1 MFEVEK
7 LVRYLDDSA
16 EAESWLKSLRVACPS
31 QLIGCL
37 KSMVQTGLTLE
48 LVANICGQLEERLP
62 SVSDPDRAINNLEQF
77 VSASR
82 NPLALGA
89 LMERDRETLATL
101 LQIFSA
107 SQYLSDVLVRDPES
121 FDLLRMT
128 SGQPVTREVLIEE
141 ICGEVDAAADD
152 EQVML
157 SLRRYKHRETLRI
170 AYGDLIQRQRLVTVT
185 QQISHLADAICE
197 AAFRHASRKL
207 TAKYGEPRR
216 SDGERSRFVVI
227 ALGKLGGEELNYSS
241 DIDLIL
247 LCDEG
252 DSTDGPRSISHR
264 EYFDRLQRQI
274 IKLLTETTREG
285 TLYRVDLR
293 LRPHGNQSAAVC
305 DVRSALRYYD
315 TVGRT
320 WERQAYVKARPIAG
334 SLELGHWFL
343 DRLETWV
350 YRRYLSRADIAG
362 IKALK
367 RRIEQ
372 RSIREGGDASNL
384 KTGRGGIRDVEFVIQ
399 FLQLLNAGDLPQ
411 LRTGNTLEAIDQLSL
426 AGCLTIEER
435 GSLEENYSF
444 LRRVE
449 HRLQIM
455 FDLQTHT
462 LPDDQSELRRLAI
475 RAGYDDDQ
483 NDALSRFQDDLA
495 AATSQNRSI
504 LDHLLHDAFADE
516 GETKLEADLIL
527 DPNPQDD
534 LVDTCLRS
542 YGFREPRTAYKNLM
556 ALSTETVSFLSTRRC
571 RHFLASIARQL
582 LQAIAQTPDPDATL
596 VDLSRVSD
604 SLGGKG
610 VLWELFSSS
619 PPSLHLYVRLCASS
633 YYLTGLLTTNPGM
646 IDELMDS
653 LVLDQLPTLPELDD
667 HLQDL
672 FRGAE
677 DIAPIIRSF
686 KDAAHLRVG
695 VRDLLGKEDI
705 RSTHHALSDI
715 AEACLKQVTTRE
727 YEKLAERHGDPICGS
742 SPGSGKAC
750 EFVILA
756 LGKLGGREPNYHSD
770 LDIVFLYGAD
780 GSTRPRGRHGEAT
793 TNHHF
798 FGKLSQRI
806 IKVLSQLGSNG
817 RLYEVDTRLRPDG
830 KSAVLAVSLREFERY
845 FHEGRGQLW
854 ERQALCKAR
863 PVYGTV
869 AARAETMQA
878 VRRVVL
884 EQPWQPSFAAEIRDM
899 RYRLE
904 KTASE
909 SNLKRGPGGT
919 MDVEFIVQMLQL
931 RNAREHPSVVTPGTI
946 DALSALAHEGCLTP
960 DAAESLAASYRF
972 LRCVESAIRLM
983 NTSARHDLPTEKSDL
998 ERLAFLLRSENST
1011 RLPESCRAFA
1021 SSNRDRFKQIFD
1033 RESIG

>member
-1 MFEVEK
+1 MFDVEK
-7 LVRYLDDSA
+7 LVCYLEGSA
-16 EAESWLKSLRVACPS
+16 NAESWLESLGVARPS
-31 QLIGCL
+31 QVVGCL
-37 KSMVQTGLTLE
+37 PSMMQAGLTLE
-48 LVANICGQLEERLP
+48 LVAGICGQFEEHLP
-62 SVSDPDRAINNLEQF
+62 LVSDPDRAINNLDRF
-77 VSASR
+77 ISASP
-82 NPLALGA
+82 NPLALGS
-89 LMERDRETLATL
+89 LMERERETLPTL

-128 SGQPVTREVLIEE
+128 SGQPVTRDVLIEE
-141 ICGEVDAAADD
+141 ICSEVAGANDD
-152 EQVML
+152 EQVMS

-170 AYGDLIQRQRLVTVT
+170 AYGDLIGRHRLVKVP

-197 AAFRHASRKL
+197 AALRYSRGKL
-207 TAKYGEPRR
+207 AAKYGEPRR
-216 SDGERSRFVVI
+216 SDGEPSRFVVL

-247 LCDEG
+247 LCEEG
-252 DSTDGPRSISHR
+252 NSTDGDRSISHR
-264 EYFDRLQRQI
+264 EFFDRLQRRM
-274 IKLLTETTREG
+274 IKLLTESTG
-285 TLYRVDLR
+285 DGMLYRVDLR

-305 DVRSALRYYD
+305 EVRSALRYYD
-315 TVGRT
+315 TAGRT
-320 WERQAYVKARPIAG
+320 WERQAYVKARPVAG
-334 SLELGHWFL
+334 SLELGRWFL
-343 DRLETWV
+343 DRLESWV
-350 YRRYLSRADIAG
+350 YRRYLSRADIGG

-411 LRTGNTLEAIDQLSL
+411 LRTGNTLEAIDQLSV
-426 AGCLTIEER
+426 ANSLTLEER

-462 LPDDQSELRRLAI
+462 LPADEPELRRLAI
-475 RAGYDDDQ
+475 RAGYDDD
-483 NDALSRFQDDLA
+483 DGRALTRFREDLQ

-504 LDHLLHDAFADE
+504 LDHLLHDAFADDSE
-516 GETKLEADLIL
+516 AELEADLVL
-527 DPNPQDD
+527 DPNPRDD
-534 LVDTCLRS
+534 VVDACLRT
-542 YGFREPRTAYKNLM
+542 YGFKNPQTAFKNLM

-571 RHFLASIARQL
+571 RHFLASIARRL
-582 LQAIAQTPDPDATL
+582 LEAISQTPDPDATL

-610 VLWELFSSS
+610 VLWELFSSNR
-619 PPSLHLYVRLCASS
+619 PSLDLYVRLCACSH
-633 YYLTGLLTTNPGM
+633 YLTGLMTANPGM
-646 IDELMDS
+646 LDELMDS
-653 LVLDQLPTLPELDD
+653 LVLDQLPSLPELDE

-686 KDAAHLRVG
+686 KDGAHLRVG

-705 RSTHHALSDI
+705 RSTHQALSNI
-715 AEACLKQVTTRE
+715 AEACLQQVTIRE
-727 YEKLAERHGDPICGS
+727 YESLAARYGDPICGDQL
-742 SPGSGKAC
+742 GSGKVC

-770 LDIVFLYGAD
+770 LDIVFLYGSD
-780 GSTRPRGRHGEAT
+780 GSTCPRGKHGEST
-793 TNHHF
+793 SNHHF
-798 FGKLSQRI
+798 FGQLSQRI

-817 RLYEVDTRLRPDG
+817 RLYEVDTRLRPNG
-830 KSAVLAVSLREFERY
+830 KSAVLAVSLREFQRY

-863 PVYGTV
+863 PVYGSV

-878 VRRVVL
+878 VRKIVL
-884 EQPWQPSFAAEIRDM
+884 EQPWQPSFAGEIREM

-909 SNLKRGPGGT
+909 LNLKRGPGGT

-931 RNAREHPSVVTPGTI
+931 RNAKDHPSVVTPGTI
-946 DALSALAHEGCLTP
+946 DALSALAHEGCL
-960 DAAESLAASYRF
+960 AADVADSLAASYRH
-972 LRCVESAIRLM
+972 LRSVESAIRLM
-983 NTSARHDLPTEKSDL
+983 NTSARHDLPTESGEL
-998 ERLAFLLRSENST
+998 RRLAFLLRNT
-1011 RLPESCRAFA
+1011 NAAQLVESCRVNAA
-1021 SSNRDRFKQIFD
+1021 DNRRHFELIFN
-1033 RESIG
+1033 RESGE